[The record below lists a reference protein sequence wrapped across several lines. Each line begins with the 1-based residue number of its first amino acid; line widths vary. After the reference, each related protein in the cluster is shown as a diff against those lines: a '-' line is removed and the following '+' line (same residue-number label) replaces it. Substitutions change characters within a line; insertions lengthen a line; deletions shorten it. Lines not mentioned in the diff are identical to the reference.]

1 MVRGKKLGKE
11 ILASR
16 MWWNR
21 LLDKVVSSP
30 RKEVCKQRLNGH
42 VSVRKPTECVPDL

>member
-1 MVRGKKLGKE
+1 MVPGKELRKE
-11 ILASR
+11 ILASCTWR
-16 MWWNR
+16 NR

-30 RKEVCKQRLNGH
+30 RKEVCKQRLNEH